1 MIKGRRVVLREK
13 RLEDARQDYAWKIDP
28 ELARLDATL
37 PLNVPFK
44 TYLLTYAEELD
55 RRVDGKGRVYA
66 IETLEGKHIGNC
78 CYYNMEWDR
87 REAEVGILIGDPAY
101 WDGGYGTDAV
111 RALVDHVFRQEGLR
125 KVYLHTLVWN
135 ARAKK
140 CFEKCGFVECKR
152 VKRSGYDFI
161 LMEKKRPAKLLGDER
176 SRTTSSRPDG

>member
-1 MIKGRRVVLREK
+1 MIKGRKVLLREK
-13 RLEDARQDYAWKIDP
+13 RLDDALQDYAWKTDP

-44 TYLLTYAEELD
+44 TYLLAYAEELD
-55 RRVDGKGRVYA
+55 RRVDGKGRVFA
-66 IETLEGKHIGNC
+66 VETLEGKHIGNC

-111 RALVDHVFRQEGLR
+111 RALVDHVFRREGLK

-135 ARAKK
+135 TRAQK
-140 CFEKCGFVECKR
+140 CFQKCGFVECKR
-152 VKRSGYDFI
+152 VVRSGYDFI

-176 SRTTSSRPDG
+176 SRTASPSPGE

>member
-1 MIKGRRVVLREK
+1 MINGRKVLLRDK
-13 RLEDARQDYAWKIDP
+13 RLDDALQDYAWKTDP

-37 PLNVPFK
+37 PLNEPFK

-55 RRVDGKGRVYA
+55 RRVDGKGHVFA
-66 IETLEGKHIGNC
+66 VETLEGKHIGNC
-78 CYYNMEWDR
+78 CYYNMERDR

-111 RALVDHVFRQEGLR
+111 RALVNHVFRKEGLK

-135 ARAKK
+135 TRAQK

-152 VKRSGYDFI
+152 VTRSVKNYI
-161 LMEKKRPAKLLGDER
+161 LM
-176 SRTTSSRPDG
+176 